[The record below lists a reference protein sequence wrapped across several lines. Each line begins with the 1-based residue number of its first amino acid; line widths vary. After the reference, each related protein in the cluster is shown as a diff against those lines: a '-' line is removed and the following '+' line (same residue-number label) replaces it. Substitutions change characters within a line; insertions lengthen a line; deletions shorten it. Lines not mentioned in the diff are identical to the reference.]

1 MVPAINQGVPKCQI
15 PRRSSC
21 FKKSSDRVGQL
32 RKLPGSN
39 SLFSVGQDSARL
51 YLRYSK
57 KHAQGGT
64 YFGLRETDLR
74 QLVGHNGFI
83 CFFFDDTTQPLF
95 VPYADFEEIFHSAVA
110 ASDGQYK
117 VRIICGNKTHEL
129 YVPRRGRFNLDGF
142 AGLETFVHSV
152 NPQLIQH
159 LAHPFRHTGPACGDR
174 SCKRF

>member
-1 MVPAINQGVPKCQI
+1 MFLHDHAVAKVLGVSQPPPPQTDEFTVVPAINQGVPKCQI

-95 VPYADFEEIFHSAVA
+95 VPYADFEEIFHSAAV
-110 ASDGQYK
+110 ASDGPYK
-117 VRIICGNKTHEL
+117 GS
-129 YVPRRGRFNLDGF
+129 D
-142 AGLETFVHSV
+142 
-152 NPQLIQH
+152 H
-159 LAHPFRHTGPACGDR
+159 LW
-174 SCKRF
+174 